1 MIWSMGEGHA
11 VLLVGIP
18 IRVFSMDKTIPS
30 NSISVLLIESPDR
43 VASISRALNSETP
56 HYNLKVLHSLS
67 ESRKYLSET
76 LPDIIIADL
85 KLPDGYGIELLT
97 ATHKTLSCPLI
108 LLAEE
113 SSRREAYEALQKGA
127 SDYILTD
134 VTPAY
139 EIPRIVERVLNQK
152 NFALENS
159 QRKVESLSQRMTDHI
174 LDHVVDGIITIDD
187 KGIIKSLNRAAE
199 KIFGYSFS
207 EVIDKNISML
217 MPEPYQSQHN
227 EYLQKY
233 MDTGI
238 ANIIGVGREVEG
250 LRKNG
255 TVFPIDLAVSEVYLE
270 DKRFFTGIVRDIT
283 ERKQHDQ
290 ELFQSKL
297 EAEKTSLAKSDFLA
311 RMSHELRTPLNSI
324 MGFSQLLEMA
334 AVREKY
340 PENQVNFIEQI
351 LRAGSHLLELI
362 NEVLD
367 LSRVES
373 GKIETHPEPVDIKN
387 LLNEMVAFMQP
398 IAQKGEVIISN
409 DTELTGC
416 SMIKADKGLLK
427 QCILNLLSNAIKY
440 NQEKGEVHLH
450 CRTMENKNIQIC
462 VTDTGPGLSEEQQA
476 SLFQPFERLGAE
488 NSEIEGSG
496 IGLTIT
502 KKIVELMG
510 GTVGCESQLG
520 KGSTFFIEL
529 PVYGEEEPSMEPV
542 KATPRPKKAPQGKNI
557 FKIFYIEDNQANLAL
572 IEHTLSRYS
581 NIQLSSAFNGR
592 QGIQKIQEYIPDLIL
607 LDMGLPDMEGLDVLR
622 ELKTNQQT
630 KDIPIVVLSANAL
643 QSHIN
648 KSKDLGIERYL
659 TKPIDIQEFADVIN
673 QYTN

>member
-1 MIWSMGEGHA
+1 
-11 VLLVGIP
+11 
-18 IRVFSMDKTIPS
+18 MDKSTQS
-30 NSISVLLIESPDR
+30 SSINVLLIESPDR
-43 VASISRALNSETP
+43 AASVSHALNTKTP
-56 HYNLKVLHSLS
+56 QFKFSVFHSLS
-67 ESRKYLSET
+67 ESRKYLSEQS
-76 LPDIIIADL
+76 PDIVIADL

-97 ATHKTLSCPLI
+97 AAHKTLPCPLI

-113 SSRREAYEALQKGA
+113 SSRQEAYESLQKGA

-139 EIPRIVERVLNQK
+139 EIPRIVERVLKQK

-159 QRKVESLSQRMTDHI
+159 QRKADSLSQRMTDHI

-187 KGIIKSLNRAAE
+187 KGIIESFNSSAE
-199 KIFGYSFS
+199 KIFRYSSS
-207 EVIDKNISML
+207 EVIGKNIKIL
-217 MPEPYQSQHN
+217 MPEPYHSQHN

-233 MDTGI
+233 IDTGI

-250 LRKNG
+250 LRKDG
-255 TVFPIDLAVSEVYLE
+255 TVFPIDLAVNEVCLE

-290 ELFQSKL
+290 ELFQAKL
-297 EAEKTSLAKSDFLA
+297 EAEKTSLAKSEFLS

-334 AVREKY
+334 AVKEKY

-373 GKIETHPEPVDIKN
+373 GKIETHPEPVDVKN

-398 IAQKGEVIISN
+398 IAQKSKVNISN

-427 QCILNLLSNAIKY
+427 QCILNLLSNAVKY
-440 NQEKGEVHLH
+440 NQEKGEVNLH

-510 GTVGCESQLG
+510 GTVGYESQLG

-529 PVYGEEEPSMEPV
+529 PVYGDGEPYMEPV
-542 KATPRPKKAPQGKNI
+542 KAVPRPMKSPQGKNI
-557 FKIFYIEDNQANLAL
+557 FKILYIEDNQANLAL

-592 QGIQKIQEYIPDLIL
+592 QGLQKIQEYIPDLIL
-607 LDMGLPDMEGLDVLR
+607 LDMGLPDMEGLDVLK
-622 ELKTNQQT
+622 ELKKNRQT

-648 KSKDLGIERYL
+648 QSKDLGIERYL